1 MQHIARG
8 RRGCTLPRHQQQNMQ
23 NRAKQAAAQGEE
35 KLYQWEEL
43 PEAWPQ
49 AWPELGRPVDGGA
62 AADLAGAEEDV

>member
-1 MQHIARG
+1 
-8 RRGCTLPRHQQQNMQ
+8 MQ

-49 AWPELGRPVDGGA
+49 AWPELGRPADGGA
-62 AADLAGAEEDV
+62 AADLAGAGEDM